1 MGDTVELMR
10 KRVLDMAIRGELVE
24 QRPEEGTALELL
36 NAIEDKKKL
45 VPVKRKVS
53 SSSKNYDIPFKLPKS
68 WEWTTL
74 ESLSSLITDGTHKT
88 PTYVDEGV
96 PFLSIKNIS
105 QGYLDLSDIKYITPE
120 EHEELIRR
128 CNPQKGDIMFC
139 RIGTLG
145 RVHLIEDDFEFSI
158 FVSLGLIKLIEKDLG
173 MYLKYMLS
181 SPEFYRQVDE
191 VKVVGSHASKLNLR
205 DARNIK
211 VPLPPIAEQKRI
223 VAKIEE
229 IFAVIDQIGTKK
241 EEALSIIRNLR
252 QTALQDAV
260 MGVLVD
266 QEDTNEPASI
276 LYEKIQAEKE
286 QMVKE
291 KKIKKEATLPD
302 IEADEIPFDIPESW
316 KWVRLG
322 DIVSIKGGKRIP
334 KGDKFSDV
342 PTDYAYLRVS
352 DMHNGTI
359 IGDSLQY
366 LTEEIY
372 EKIKAYT
379 ITSADVYLT
388 IAGTIGRVGLI
399 PEEFSGMNLTENAC
413 KLTPVKVDKHY
424 LMYGLYSN
432 FVQNQF
438 KEGVNQLAQPK
449 LSIRTTR
456 STIFPLP
463 PIAEQRRIVEKLDEI
478 MAICDQMEA
487 ILDGSSE
494 TNKALKVAE

>member
-1 MGDTVELMR
+1 MADTIALMR
-10 KRVLDMAIRGELVE
+10 KRVLNMAIRGELVE
-24 QRPEEGTALELL
+24 QRPEELIVEILKEENKIENGEVPFSIPENWVWSRLGKIAINHDSKRRPVSLKDRIDQEKIYSYYGATGEIDKVENYLFNGLFLL
-36 NAIEDKKKL
+36 IGEDGGNFFTEKDNSFIVEGKFWANNHVHVLQFDQLIEIRYML
-45 VPVKRKVS
+45 YFM
-53 SSSKNYDIPFKLPKS
+53 N
-68 WEWTTL
+68 
-74 ESLSSLITDGTHKT
+74 SLNFPEMDLITGIA
-88 PTYVDEGV
+88 V
-96 PFLSIKNIS
+96 P
-105 QGYLDLSDIKYITPE
+105 
-120 EHEELIRR
+120 
-128 CNPQKGDIMFC
+128 
-139 RIGTLG
+139 
-145 RVHLIEDDFEFSI
+145 
-158 FVSLGLIKLIEKDLG
+158 
-173 MYLKYMLS
+173 
-181 SPEFYRQVDE
+181 
-191 VKVVGSHASKLNLR
+191 KLNQNNL
-205 DARNIK
+205 NKIL
-211 VPLPPIAEQKRI
+211 VPLPPLAEQKRI

-229 IFAVIDQIGTKK
+229 IFAIINQIGTKK
-241 EEALSIIRNLR
+241 EEALSIIRNMR
-252 QTALQDAV
+252 QTALQDAI

-322 DIVSIKGGKRIP
+322 DIVSIKGGKRVP
-334 KGDKFSDV
+334 KGEKFSDV

-399 PEEFSGMNLTENAC
+399 PEEFSDMNLTENAC

-487 ILDGSSE
+487 ILDGS
-494 TNKALKVAE
+494 ADMVAERIY

>member
-1 MGDTVELMR
+1 MADTIALMR
-10 KRVLDMAIRGELVE
+10 KRVLNMAIRGELVE
-24 QRPEEGTALELL
+24 QRPEELIVEILKEENKIENGEVPFSIPENWVWSRLGKIAINHDSKRRPVSLKDRIDQEKIYSYYGATGEIDKVENYLFNGLFLL
-36 NAIEDKKKL
+36 IGEDGGNFFTEKDNSFIVEGKFWANNHVHVLQFDQLIEIRYML
-45 VPVKRKVS
+45 YFM
-53 SSSKNYDIPFKLPKS
+53 N
-68 WEWTTL
+68 
-74 ESLSSLITDGTHKT
+74 SLNFPEMDLITGIA
-88 PTYVDEGV
+88 V
-96 PFLSIKNIS
+96 P
-105 QGYLDLSDIKYITPE
+105 
-120 EHEELIRR
+120 
-128 CNPQKGDIMFC
+128 
-139 RIGTLG
+139 
-145 RVHLIEDDFEFSI
+145 
-158 FVSLGLIKLIEKDLG
+158 
-173 MYLKYMLS
+173 
-181 SPEFYRQVDE
+181 
-191 VKVVGSHASKLNLR
+191 KLNQNNL
-205 DARNIK
+205 NKIL
-211 VPLPPIAEQKRI
+211 VPLPPLAEQKRI

-229 IFAVIDQIGTKK
+229 IFAIINQIGTKK
-241 EEALSIIRNLR
+241 EEALSIIRNMR
-252 QTALQDAV
+252 QTALQDAI

-322 DIVSIKGGKRIP
+322 DIVSIKGGKRVP
-334 KGDKFSDV
+334 KGEKFSDV

-487 ILDGSSE
+487 ILDGS
-494 TNKALKVAE
+494 ADMVAERIY